1 VAETSEEGKK
11 KPNSGKSL
19 KVAAEKETT
28 RSSGG
33 EGRYLGN

>member
-1 VAETSEEGKK
+1 VAETSEEGKR
-11 KPNSGKSL
+11 NQILERSL

-28 RSSGG
+28 KSSGG